1 MMNTITVDTKK
12 LDQVNRA
19 KLANDSSKKMTGV
32 YQEDY
37 GDYQTYAP
45 DTYSPFYD
53 PDAAKNRQQQDINDE
68 FNYGGH
74 PSTDQG
80 RQNKSNEKMTTGT
93 RPTWDNGW
101 KAFTFERVGKSI
113 VGPGS
118 TSEEVTLFINPE
130 SFTQA
135 EPARITVTQTKGG
148 FFVDNFGAGIKSI
161 TIQGVTGYKQ
171 RDLGGRKLSGQEQ
184 FIEFRQLY
192 RDWLEASKT
201 DPDNNHMRFYNW
213 ADKEYYEVAIT
224 QFTLQRT
231 TQRPLLYQYNIQMTA
246 VQKLDQPSRAHA
258 FAIGDTEDLTKYLL
272 DEQLRTPLIADQ
284 LDSSLGIITDI
295 SNGVGLENFSKSVT
309 AFSKSLAKG
318 LPYYDTV
325 LGVYKTVDSVIGA
338 VSTINREISNTVAGL
353 SVFITTPFEQ
363 VKSLATSVS
372 DVITSLCSIANIPH
386 EVVRTFRDMQCALES
401 IPQALFKGFTNPAL
415 FEGASNCGTTLGI
428 AEAATADYRNSF
440 TATAQ
445 IPFERAAS
453 KIFRIP
459 TSILT
464 LNEEPSNVIG
474 VFLESDIE
482 RTGTNYLYSNSG
494 TQVKLTAVPTVS
506 VVVDYSVK
514 QETTQNMIS
523 LKASAAYVVT
533 VNDTLIRIALQ
544 FYNDASRWKDIAL
557 FNNLE
562 YPYIMENLDFEKEI
576 YATGTVR
583 FYRTL
588 GSSAEVI
595 IPAGFSV
602 YVPEHD
608 GNLQIDFQVATT
620 TALPLMVAYVDVP
633 VEAVLAGA
641 IGNVAPKVITGF
653 NILTGIT
660 KVENISPT
668 LGGKIWKIALPGDI
682 IFIPQTE
689 RESFS
694 TVVAPTVTDYDQ
706 LFGVDIGLTL
716 LGEFDSGTGISKDLS
731 MVNGVRN
738 LVQALR
744 SRMSTSKAYYPYSPN
759 YGSNIPL
766 YVGKRG
772 LYNWYDRIKVEAS
785 SNILDDTRIRNIKN
799 LTLSVTGDAVSV
811 DFDAETIAEQSSLLM
826 NVVI

>member
-1 MMNTITVDTKK
+1 
-12 LDQVNRA
+12 
-19 KLANDSSKKMTGV
+19 
-32 YQEDY
+32 
-37 GDYQTYAP
+37 
-45 DTYSPFYD
+45 
-53 PDAAKNRQQQDINDE
+53 
-68 FNYGGH
+68 
-74 PSTDQG
+74 
-80 RQNKSNEKMTTGT
+80 
-93 RPTWDNGW
+93 
-101 KAFTFERVGKSI
+101 
-113 VGPGS
+113 
-118 TSEEVTLFINPE
+118 
-130 SFTQA
+130 
-135 EPARITVTQTKGG
+135 
-148 FFVDNFGAGIKSI
+148 
-161 TIQGVTGYKQ
+161 
-171 RDLGGRKLSGQEQ
+171 
-184 FIEFRQLY
+184 
-192 RDWLEASKT
+192 
-201 DPDNNHMRFYNW
+201 
-213 ADKEYYEVAIT
+213 
-224 QFTLQRT
+224 
-231 TQRPLLYQYNIQMTA
+231 MTA
-246 VQKLDQPSRAHA
+246 VQELDQPSRAHA

-272 DEQLRTPLIADQ
+272 DEQLRTPLIATQ
-284 LDSSLGIITDI
+284 LNGSLEIITDI
-295 SNGVGLENFSKSVT
+295 SSGVDLENYSPAVS
-309 AFSKSLAKG
+309 AFSQALAKG
-318 LPYYDTV
+318 MQYYDTV

-338 VSTINREISNTVAGL
+338 VSTINREISNAVAGL

-363 VKSLATSVS
+363 VKSLATSVG
-372 DVITSLCSIANIPH
+372 DVITSLCSIADIPH
-386 EVVRTFRDMQCALES
+386 EVVRTFRNMQCALES
-401 IPQALFKGFTNPAL
+401 VPQALFKGFTNPAL

-428 AEAATADYRNSF
+428 AEAATADYKNSF

-453 KIFRIP
+453 KIFRTP

-482 RTGTNYLYSNSG
+482 RTGTNYLFSYSG
-494 TQVKLTAVPTVS
+494 VQVTLTAVPTVS

-514 QETTQNMIS
+514 QETTQDMIS

-533 VNDTLIRIALQ
+533 VNDTLLRIALQ

-562 YPYIMENLDFEKEI
+562 YPYITEDLDFEREI
-576 YATGTVR
+576 YAIGTVR
-583 FYRTL
+583 FYRTA

-620 TALPLMVAYVDVP
+620 TVLPLMVAYVDVP

-653 NILTGIT
+653 NTLTGIT

-668 LGGKIWKIALPGDI
+668 LGGKIWKIALPGDV

-716 LGEFDSGTGISKDLS
+716 FGEFDSGTGTSKDLS